1 MNDKFEM
8 VGTIATLEEV
18 EELDLDYYAKLN
30 WKESVKNAELLR
42 KMVWS
47 KEYLLPIERTIRVG
61 KLKDERN
68 EFE

>member
-8 VGTIATLEEV
+8 VGTIATLEEA
-18 EELDLDYYAKLN
+18 EELDIDYYAKLN
-30 WKESVKNAELLR
+30 WEESVKNAELLR

-47 KEYLLPIERTIRVG
+47 KEYLLPNERTIRVG